1 MNDQKYS
8 IIPNTTQ
15 IPHLIIR
22 EWMPRLSDVELRI
35 LLVVADQTLGW
46 IEDEATGRRKE
57 KDWISRGQL
66 MKKTGRS
73 AKHISKAIKNLI
85 EKYNLIE
92 ARSEDGELLDTAE
105 KRRANFGKIFY
116 RLNLH
121 HPPQTLFDDSP
132 EEHRVTKRPTQKGHT
147 TKETDYTKNNIYA
160 AKPQETKKKEE
171 EQKKKPHKEH
181 NQFIQFW
188 HETTQRTR
196 GIKPIITGKDARN
209 LKRVLDMEILS
220 QNQLEQLAIYFL
232 AHPSFRKFSPSIATF
247 LSAGIINGL
256 MNRAKNDP
264 EFWHEIDIF
273 ATRYIREPVKKTEP
287 NELVERLAKLKTEL
301 FKSQLSFQTINEI
314 QEQVAAA
321 ERAAKRKIVVQPAR
335 LTDIGD

>member
-1 MNDQKYS
+1 MNDQKYL

-105 KRRANFGKIFY
+105 KRRAKFGKIFY

-132 EEHRVTKRPTQKGHT
+132 EEHRVTKGHTIIKKHRVTKRPTQKGHT
-147 TKETDYTKNNIYA
+147 TKETDYTKNIYA
-160 AKPQETKKKEE
+160 AKPQETEKKEE
-171 EQKKKPHKEH
+171 KQKKKPHKEH

-256 MNRAKNDP
+256 MNRAQNDS
-264 EFWHEIDIF
+264 EFWREIDIF
-273 ATRYIREPVKKTEP
+273 AARYIREPVKKIES

-301 FKSQLSFQTINEI
+301 FKSQFSFQTINEI

-321 ERAAKRKIVVQPAR
+321 ERAAK
-335 LTDIGD
+335 